1 MTKTKRIEVVYEGG
15 VFKPLEQVDLE
26 EGTVIKVT
34 MDKNRGVL
42 TSRDLDELRTL
53 SNSLPKTTIDLTKL
67 DDLYCEAKMRS

>member
-1 MTKTKRIEVVYEGG
+1 MTKTKRIEMVYEGG

-34 MDKNRGVL
+34 MGKNRGVL

-53 SNSLPKTTIDLTKL
+53 LKSLPKTTVDFKKL
-67 DDLYCEAKMRS
+67 DAVYYEAKMRS